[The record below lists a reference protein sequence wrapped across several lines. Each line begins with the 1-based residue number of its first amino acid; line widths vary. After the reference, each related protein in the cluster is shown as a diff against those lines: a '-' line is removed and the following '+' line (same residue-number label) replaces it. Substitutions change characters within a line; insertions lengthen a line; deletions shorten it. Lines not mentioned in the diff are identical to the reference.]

1 MELLGLSQPSSAVA
15 VAVAVAILS
24 LLALIVLTPFADRLR
39 LVDVPGER
47 KRHRDPTPTIGGL
60 VIYIIILSGVIL
72 LDPDPKL
79 TWMMAAVSLLVVT
92 GAFDDAFGL
101 SIKARFAAQVLGACV
116 MIVGSELYVTSLGIG
131 SNFLNFLPAWA
142 AVPFTVLA
150 LVGLTNG
157 FNMADGI
164 DGLAAGYMLVGLA
177 LVAATAIS
185 IAGAVPQLEWFVALF
200 SAVSVFFMVN
210 TSLTPFRKV
219 FLGDAGSMLLGFVM
233 GWTLIYCSQEPISA
247 IHPVAALWCVSVP
260 VWDTLVVIARRVK
273 NRCSPFEPDRNH
285 LHHMLVDLGMRPGV
299 ALAVILVG
307 SAMVGTFGLML
318 TYLATPLLSLIA
330 YGLFLVCFGY
340 GMLHPTIEKKIAI
353 KLGLITS
360 H

>member
-1 MELLGLSQPSSAVA
+1 MELLGPSQPSSAVA

-24 LLALIVLTPFADRLR
+24 LLALIVLTPFAHRLR

-60 VIYIIILSGVIL
+60 VIYIIILSGVVL

-79 TWMMAAVSLLVVT
+79 AWMMAAVSVLVVT
-92 GAFDDAFGL
+92 GAIDDAFGL

-116 MIVGSELYVTSLGIG
+116 MIVGGGLHLTSLGTGIG
-131 SNFLNFLPAWA
+131 FLEPLPGWFGFL
-142 AVPFTVLA
+142 FTVFA
-150 LVGLTNG
+150 VVGLTNG

-164 DGLAAGYMLVGLA
+164 DGLASGYMLIGLL
-177 LVAATAIS
+177 LVAATALYIT
-185 IAGAVPQLEWFVALF
+185 GAIPQFEWFVALF

-210 TSLTPFRKV
+210 TNLTPLRKV

-247 IHPVAALWCVSVP
+247 IHPVAAIWCVAIP
-260 VWDTLVVIARRVK
+260 VWDTIIVIARRFK
-273 NRCSPFEPDRNH
+273 NRHSPFEPDRNH
-285 LHHMLVDLGMRPGV
+285 LHHVLVDLGMRPGV
-299 ALAVILVG
+299 TLVVILSG
-307 SAMVGTFGLML
+307 SATVGAFGVIL
-318 TYLATPLLSLIA
+318 TYLTSPLLSLIA
-330 YGLFLVCFGY
+330 FGLSLVAFGY
-340 GMLHPTIEKKIAI
+340 GMLHPAVEKELAI
-353 KLGLITS
+353 KLGLIDS

>member
-1 MELLGLSQPSSAVA
+1 MELLGLSQPSSAVAVA

-60 VIYIIILSGVIL
+60 VIYIIILSGVVL

-79 TWMMAAVSLLVVT
+79 AWMMAAVSVLVVT
-92 GAFDDAFGL
+92 GAIDDAFGL
-101 SIKARFAAQVLGACV
+101 SIKARFVAQVLSAFV
-116 MIVGSELYVTSLGIG
+116 MILGGGLYVTSLGIG
-131 SNFLNFLPAWA
+131 VNLLDPLPTWI
-142 AVPFTVLA
+142 AVPFTVFA

-164 DGLAAGYMLVGLA
+164 DGLAAGYMLIGLT
-177 LVAATAIS
+177 LVAATAIL

-210 TSLTPFRKV
+210 TNLTPLRKV

-233 GWTLIYCSQEPISA
+233 GWTLIYCSQEPIGA

-260 VWDTLVVIARRVK
+260 VWDTVIVIARRVK
-273 NRCSPFEPDRNH
+273 NRRSPFEPDRNH
-285 LHHMLVDLGMRPGV
+285 LHHMLVDLGMTPKV
-299 ALAVILVG
+299 ALVVILFGTTSVG
-307 SAMVGTFGLML
+307 VFGVLL
-318 TYLATPLLSLIA
+318 TYLVSPLLSLTTFCGFMA
-330 YGLFLVCFGY
+330 AFGY
-340 GMLHPTIEKKIAI
+340 GMLHPAIEKKLAI
-353 KLGLITS
+353 RFGLV